1 VTRRRTTR
9 ASPSRPGRRHERDGF
24 VTVLGRSR
32 ACAVRPSVRSSP
44 APDLTRS
51 TARCTPS
58 AQPGRLLRQT
68 DLAEA
73 VRAVT
78 AGFGANVIID
88 AAGRPET
95 SEQAFRARNLAGTA
109 VLVAVPH
116 PGDHD
121 RAAGPGRLLP
131 RRITDIVVYGDRLP
145 SRDFPVLVDLHRQG
159 RLPLATFVSE
169 RIGLG
174 DVEQGFEKVHG
185 GHVLR
190 SVVGP

>member
-1 VTRRRTTR
+1 MTRRRTTR
-9 ASPSRPGRRHERDGF
+9 ASPPRPGRRHDRDGL

-44 APDLTRS
+44 TPDLTRS

-58 AQPGRLLRQT
+58 AQPGRRLRQT
-68 DLAEA
+68 DPVEA

-78 AGFGANVIID
+78 AGFGANVVID

-95 SEQAFRARNLAGTA
+95 CEQASRARDLASTA
-109 VLVAVPH
+109 VLVAVPT
-116 PGDHD
+116 PEMTIE
-121 RAAGPGRLLP
+121 LP
-131 RRITDIVVYGDRLP
+131 FLAVFCRGGSLTSSWYGDRLP

-159 RLPLATFVSE
+159 RLPLVTFVGD

-174 DVEQGFEKVHG
+174 DIEQGFEKMHRG
-185 GHVLR
+185 DVLR
-190 SVVGP
+190 SVVML